1 MQPLSGNLTGLK
13 PSQQRLLER
22 IYRRRIPAKEVISEE
37 LATFMCQCSAE
48 IKRQVL
54 DDVERR
60 RAYFHRFVFSQ
71 QFAQVDPWSERVS
84 GKDKHEFQPMAS
96 IPYATAAE

>member
-1 MQPLSGNLTGLK
+1 MTQFLSLGAQIPLLR
-13 PSQQRLLER
+13 RLFGR
-22 IYRRRIPAKEVISEE
+22 SAPRKASMAEV
-37 LATFMCQCSAE
+37 
-48 IKRQVL
+48 KRQVL

-60 RAYFHRFVFSQ
+60 RAYFDRFVFSQ